1 MSKFATKIFSI
12 EADERLS
19 NIAKKKFSKFE
30 NIKIINGVS
39 QNILEQI
46 LREEKF
52 TKNLCFYLD
61 AHLCMDHIT
70 NKKTYGMKSSE
81 TPILKELKLIENEI
95 MNYEKIN
102 IIIDDIRLFG
112 SNFENYPSLDVLVE
126 WSKMFKSKWQ
136 IQHDMFIIQYEN
148 SH

>member
-1 MSKFATKIFSI
+1 
-12 EADERLS
+12 
-19 NIAKKKFSKFE
+19 
-30 NIKIINGVS
+30 
-39 QNILEQI
+39 
-46 LREEKF
+46 
-52 TKNLCFYLD
+52 
-61 AHLCMDHIT
+61 
-70 NKKTYGMKSSE
+70 
-81 TPILKELKLIENEI
+81 

>member
-1 MSKFATKIFSI
+1 
-12 EADERLS
+12 
-19 NIAKKKFSKFE
+19 
-30 NIKIINGVS
+30 
-39 QNILEQI
+39 
-46 LREEKF
+46 
-52 TKNLCFYLD
+52 
-61 AHLCMDHIT
+61 MDHIT